1 MVVICSLSASVS
13 RYIVKMNRQI
23 LRHYIDEYK
32 LNFNRVNQE
41 EIYKWKAVKC
51 YQDNWNIDAE
61 NFHDM
66 LLASLSRTENLLES
80 GQYFPLRMIVQYA
93 EQRPNEVRQL
103 FKNLYNE
110 DEDLFER
117 IVVFQTSI
125 NAINDDLFENK
136 KSYQDPRAIIVY
148 LVLHYPERYF
158 FYKFAMFKQFSE
170 KLELIYK
177 PVKGRIE
184 NIGHF
189 NSQCELIRFELSL
202 DQELLKLHKNR
213 ITTDCYYDE
222 SLTILTQDFIYA
234 VARHLDQAVL
244 DATPTTNKINETT
257 ILSTELTVSADKVSF
272 RGRTVNFI
280 QNGIDNKRLGD
291 LGELWVMKYEIDKL
305 QKAKKYNLVEQIKH
319 TSKDEGDGTGFD
331 IQSFDID
338 GNRIFIEVKTT
349 KGRQNS
355 TFFVTQNE
363 LERSKIE
370 KNNYYLY
377 RLYNYNEQTET
388 ADLLIIQGDLTNICE
403 FPTTYKIDL
412 NKN

>member
-1 MVVICSLSASVS
+1 
-13 RYIVKMNRQI
+13 MNRQI

-32 LNFNRVNQE
+32 LNFDRVNQE

-51 YQDNWNIDAE
+51 YQDNWDIDAE
-61 NFHDM
+61 NFYEM
-66 LLASLSRTENLLES
+66 LLASLSRTKNLLDS
-80 GQYFPLRMIVQYA
+80 GQYFPLRMLVQYA

-103 FKNLYNE
+103 FRNLYNE

-117 IVVFQTSI
+117 IQDFQTSI
-125 NAINDDLFENK
+125 NLINDELFENK

-148 LVLHYPERYF
+148 LVLRYPERYF
-158 FYKFAMFKQFSE
+158 FYKFEMFKQFSE

-177 PVKGRIE
+177 PVKGHLE
-184 NIGHF
+184 NIGHS

-213 ITTDCYYDE
+213 ITSDCYYDE
-222 SLTILTQDFIYA
+222 NLNILTQDFIYA
-234 VARHLDQAVL
+234 VARHLDQAILV
-244 DATPTTNKINETT
+244 DTPETT
-257 ILSTELTVSADKVSF
+257 EITESNVLSNDLTVSADQINF

-280 QNGIDNKRLGD
+280 QNGIENKRLGD
-291 LGELWVMKYEIDKL
+291 LGELWVMKYEIEKLRNAKRDNLIDK
-305 QKAKKYNLVEQIKH
+305 IKH

-331 IQSFDID
+331 IQSFDIY
-338 GNRIFIEVKTT
+338 GNKIFIEVKTT

-355 TFFVTQNE
+355 TFFVTRNE

-370 KNNYYLY
+370 KEHYYLY
-377 RLYNYNEQTET
+377 RLYNYNEQTDT

-403 FPTTYKIDL
+403 FPTTYKINL
-412 NKN
+412 NND

>member
-1 MVVICSLSASVS
+1 
-13 RYIVKMNRQI
+13 MNRQI

-61 NFHDM
+61 NFYEM
-66 LLASLSRTENLLES
+66 LLASLIRTKNLLDS

-103 FKNLYNE
+103 FKDLYNE
-110 DEDLFER
+110 EEDLFER
-117 IVVFQTSI
+117 IENFQIRI
-125 NAINDDLFENK
+125 NLINDELFENK

-148 LVLHYPERYF
+148 LVLRYPERYF
-158 FYKFAMFKQFSE
+158 FYKFEMFKQFSE

-177 PVKGRIE
+177 PVKGHIE

-213 ITTDCYYDE
+213 ITADCYYDE
-222 SLTILTQDFIYA
+222 NLNILTQDFIYA

-244 DATPTTNKINETT
+244 VATPTTTEINETSV
-257 ILSTELTVSADKVSF
+257 LSTELTISADQVSF

-291 LGELWVMKYEIDKL
+291 LGELWVMKYEIEKL
-305 QKAKKYNLVEQIKH
+305 QNTKKHNLVDQIKH

-331 IQSFDID
+331 IQSFDIN
-338 GNRIFIEVKTT
+338 GNKIFIEVKTT

-355 TFFVTQNE
+355 TFFVTRNE

-403 FPTTYKIDL
+403 FPTTYKINL
-412 NKN
+412 NND